1 MHLLLDRPLG
11 FVAFIFLINLKC
23 FIPVAS
29 LICEIAYVCQAGML
43 HLVLLRADYARAS
56 FSHAHIFSFVCV
68 SADSASLF
76 AHTHTHTEF

>member
-11 FVAFIFLINLKC
+11 SVAFIFFLINLKC

-56 FSHAHIFSFVCV
+56 FSHAYIFSFV

-76 AHTHTHTEF
+76 AHTD